1 MTGGGGEGGWADER
15 RSSVGVP
22 DVYPGTQIATRAS
35 WAMMRFAAQLIGGQ
49 TSVHCSRRPTAL
61 YCRNLRYSLTIN
73 NSKY

>member
-1 MTGGGGEGGWADER
+1 MSIEA

-22 DVYPGTQIATRAS
+22 GVYPGTQIATRAS

-49 TSVHCSRRPTAL
+49 TSVHCLRRPTAL